1 MPKQSFKLVLSAVGL
16 IATVGLFSS
25 CASKTVDTVNSDKT
39 SQSSEKAQTTP
50 LKKALSEGAF
60 LVDVRTPAE
69 FAEGSVPGAVNIP
82 LDQVQSELSQFK
94 DKENI
99 VVFCRSGGRSAQ
111 AMNILNQNGI
121 NNVVNGLTWQNVN
134 NNLKEVKK

>member
-1 MPKQSFKLVLSAVGL
+1 MPKQSFKLRIASVGL
-16 IATVGLFSS
+16 IASLGLFSS
-25 CASKTVDTVNSDKT
+25 CSAQTTETSNAKQT
-39 SQSSEKAQTTP
+39 SQTENITP

-69 FAEGSVPGAVNIP
+69 YAAGSVPGAINIP
-82 LDQVQSELSQFK
+82 LDQVESQLSQFK

-121 NNVVNGLTWQNVN
+121 NDVVNGLTWQNVN
-134 NNLKEVKK
+134 NNLKEIKK